1 MATTV
6 DAVALSSVTH
16 YFRVANGETPA
27 PAAWTPPPR
36 AARSAPSSGGMSAMP
51 EDGIGIR
58 GKYRRSRH
66 AGLSVHLN
74 CMQGAAVE
82 SKG

>member
-1 MATTV
+1 V
-6 DAVALSSVTH
+6 DA
-16 YFRVANGETPA
+16 
-27 PAAWTPPPR
+27 AA
-36 AARSAPSSGGMSAMP
+36 AGGAIGLVFGGMSAMP

-74 CMQGAAVE
+74 CIQGAAVE

>member
-36 AARSAPSSGGMSAMP
+36 AARSA
-51 EDGIGIR
+51 
-58 GKYRRSRH
+58 RRR
-66 AGLSVHLN
+66 V
-74 CMQGAAVE
+74 V
-82 SKG
+82 